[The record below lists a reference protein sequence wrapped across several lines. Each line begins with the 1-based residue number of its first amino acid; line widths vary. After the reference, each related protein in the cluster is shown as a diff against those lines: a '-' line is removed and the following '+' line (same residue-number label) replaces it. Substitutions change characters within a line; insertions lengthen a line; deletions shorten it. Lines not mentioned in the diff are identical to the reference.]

1 MYPRDI
7 SSILTESASSFPAVF
22 LTGPRQSG
30 KTTLLKQLFPNHRYI
45 TLENPSTLALVME
58 DPIGFFSNTA
68 LSWIID
74 EAQNFPKLFSYLQG
88 MIDENGKPGRFLLS
102 GSQNF
107 LMHPKIGQTLAGRAA
122 ILELPPLRYTEL
134 PPHMTPSENN
144 LWSLIFYGGY
154 PRPRYEK
161 LNYSLWFESY
171 IRTYLERDIRSL
183 VQVKDLSQFQRF
195 IKMCA
200 ARHGQMLNLSSLGV
214 DCGISQ
220 TTAANWLTFLEASYV
235 VFRVQPYFENFT
247 KRLVKMPK
255 LYFYDTGI
263 LCHLLGI
270 ESPEHAA
277 IHAMSGVFFEG
288 FLMTELIKTRLNQGK
303 KPNLYYWRDHR
314 GLEIDAVL
322 EMGEKV
328 QMIEFKSSQT
338 YHGEY
343 LDNLRQIIKLSNS
356 DRIQSFLVYGG
367 TENST
372 IQNIS
377 VIGWRDYLLGFHNNK
392 RL

>member
-1 MYPRDI
+1 MYRRDI
-7 SSILTESASSFPAVF
+7 EDILKKSTASFPAVF

-45 TLENPSTLALVME
+45 TLENPSTLDLITE
-58 DPIGFFSNTA
+58 DPIGFLSNSDT
-68 LSWIID
+68 SWIID

-88 MIDENGKPGRFLLS
+88 MIDETPRPGRFLLS

-107 LMHPKIGQTLAGRAA
+107 LMHHKIGQTLAGRAA
-122 ILELPPLRYTEL
+122 VLELLPLRYNEL
-134 PPHMTPSENN
+134 RPHLTKEEDN
-144 LWSLIFYGGY
+144 LWSLIFFGGY

-161 LNYSLWFESY
+161 MDYSLWFESY

-183 VQVKDLSQFQRF
+183 VNIKDLSQFQRF

-200 ARHGQMLNLSSLGV
+200 ARHGQMLNLTSLGA

-220 TTAANWLTFLEASYV
+220 TTARDWLTFLEASYV

-270 ESPEHAA
+270 ESPEHAS
-277 IHAMSGVFFEG
+277 IHAMSGALFEG
-288 FLMTELIKTRLNQGK
+288 FLMTELIKMRLNQGQ

-322 EMGEKV
+322 ETGKTV

-338 YHGEY
+338 FHNEY
-343 LDNLRQIIKLSNS
+343 LDNLRQVMKLSNS
-356 DRIQSFLVYGG
+356 DRFKSSLIYGG
-367 TENST
+367 SESST

-377 VIGWRDYLLGFHNNK
+377 LMGWREYLEQS
-392 RL
+392 

>member
-1 MYPRDI
+1 MYDRDI
-7 SSILTESASSFPAVF
+7 ATILKKSATTFPAVF

-45 TLENPSTLALVME
+45 SLENPSTLALMTD
-58 DPIGFFSNTA
+58 DPIGFLSQNKT
-68 LSWIID
+68 SWIID

-88 MIDENGKPGRFLLS
+88 MIDENPTPGRFLLS

-107 LMHPKIGQTLAGRAA
+107 LIHHKIGQTLAGRAA
-122 ILELPPLRYTEL
+122 ILELLPLRYTEL
-134 PPHMTPSENN
+134 KPHLSKEEND

-161 LNYSLWFESY
+161 LDYAMWFESY

-183 VQVKDLSQFQRF
+183 INIKDLSQFQRF
-195 IKMCA
+195 LKMCA
-200 ARHGQMLNLSSLGV
+200 ARHGQILNLTSLGT

-220 TTAANWLTFLEASYV
+220 TTAKHWLSFLEASYV

-263 LCHLLGI
+263 LCHLMGI
-270 ESPEHAA
+270 ESPEHAS
-277 IHAMSGVFFEG
+277 IHAMSGALFEG
-288 FLMTELIKTRLNQGK
+288 FLMNEIIKSRLNQGQK
-303 KPNLYYWRDHR
+303 ANLYYWRDHR

-322 EMGEKV
+322 ETGQTV
-328 QMIEFKSSQT
+328 QMMEFKSSQT
-338 YHGEY
+338 FHNEY
-343 LDNLRQIIKLSNS
+343 MDNLRQVIKLSNS
-356 DRIQSFLVYGG
+356 DRFRPSLIYGG

-372 IQNIS
+372 VQNIS
-377 VIGWRDYLLGFHNNK
+377 IMGWRDYLEKKLN
-392 RL
+392 